1 MDDDAESGGRKDFV
15 AVVVAVAVVAA
26 VVDEITASEL
36 WIGWEKSA

>member
-26 VVDEITASEL
+26 AVVDEIMASEL
-36 WIGWEKSA
+36 WID